1 MESGLPQIACEAS
14 MPDMTVASMHPRFKS
29 VSVQS
34 PARKRLEN
42 PDFPGARRYLVVPGR
57 LRQYS
62 SVGSM
67 LTRKNCVGKF
77 GTAGLSSQLTSV
89 ASSNLEGSSGARNLG
104 QISPQF

>member
-1 MESGLPQIACEAS
+1 MYSGLPQMECEAS
-14 MPDMTVASMHPRFKS
+14 IPDMTVVSMHPRFKS

-42 PDFPGARRYLVVPGR
+42 PDFPGGSRYFVVPGR

-67 LTRKNCVGKF
+67 FTRKNCVWKF
-77 GTAGLSSQLTSV
+77 STAGLSSQLTSA
-89 ASSNLEGSSGARNLG
+89 ASSNFEGSPGFRNLG